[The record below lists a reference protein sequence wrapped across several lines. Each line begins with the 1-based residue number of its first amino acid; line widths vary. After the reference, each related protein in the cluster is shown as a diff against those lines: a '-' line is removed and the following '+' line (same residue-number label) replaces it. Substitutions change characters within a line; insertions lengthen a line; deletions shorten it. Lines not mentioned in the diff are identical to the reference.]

1 MDIELSLA
9 TSSESPGIVEPI
21 YLHLSVTDP
30 ETIAALSEASEGR
43 DRQELA
49 LTALKIG
56 ILSLKAARGTV
67 DGAAIRQEG
76 ERLLGTLEERLV
88 KHRELMDESL
98 GGTLRSYFDPAS
110 GAFTERVQRL
120 LRHDGELATVIGSQV
135 DSARRTLDELLA
147 RHLGDESP
155 LRTLLSPEEGN
166 TFIAAVR
173 GQVQQAL
180 EVQSEAIAHEFS
192 LDLPDSAL
200 SRLVREL

>member
-1 MDIELSLA
+1 MHVLPALA
-9 TSSESPGIVEPI
+9 ANSEESVTPQVDPL

-30 ETIAALSEASEGR
+30 ETAAVLREASEGR

-76 ERLLGTLEERLV
+76 DRLLGTLEERLV

-120 LRHDGELATVIGSQV
+120 LRHDGELATVIG
-135 DSARRTLDELLA
+135 
-147 RHLGDESP
+147 P
-155 LRTLLSPEEGN
+155 
-166 TFIAAVR
+166 
-173 GQVQQAL
+173 
-180 EVQSEAIAHEFS
+180 
-192 LDLPDSAL
+192 
-200 SRLVREL
+200 